1 MGLVAASL
9 IMSIVGVL
17 INCKLINY
25 AWLRLYEDPTIT
37 GQCYEEHV
45 FSGLMA
51 LCDIALGILPIFMVC
66 RLQMAW
72 RMKAA
77 ILCILG
83 LARACVSPLAL
94 LSQQMRTANA
104 NLKLAHL
111 LLSLLE
117 LFTWRRHTR
126 ISNTLRA
133 LSHF

>member
-1 MGLVAASL
+1 MGLVAASF
-9 IMSIVGVL
+9 IMSIVGIL
-17 INCKLINY
+17 INCKPINY

-37 GQCYEEHV
+37 GQCYEEQTIYLTYV

-51 LCDIALGILPIFMVC
+51 LCDITLGILPIFMAC

-77 ILCILG
+77 ISCILG
-83 LARACVSPLAL
+83 LAEACVSPLAL

-111 LLSLLE
+111 LL
-117 LFTWRRHTR
+117 
-126 ISNTLRA
+126 
-133 LSHF
+133 